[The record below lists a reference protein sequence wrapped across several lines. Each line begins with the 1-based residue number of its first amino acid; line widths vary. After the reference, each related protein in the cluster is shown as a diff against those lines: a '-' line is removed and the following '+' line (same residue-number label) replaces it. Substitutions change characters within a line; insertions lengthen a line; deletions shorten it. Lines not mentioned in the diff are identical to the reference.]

1 MPPRATSS
9 ARIRR
14 KADDTVELAWR
25 RLPASHRQLLESI
38 GAHQWQVVDQ
48 PLGLAAEGFLL
59 SAGMDSYPPSTRTE
73 LDQALGIWLRELQ
86 IVLINGAHPKLM
98 EVDDATRE
106 EFIARIAWH
115 EWGHALS
122 VARCSED
129 DIAAGARLLQLAPA
143 GIRNRV
149 REAGYRSREYTHEVI
164 AETYALLM
172 LRRLKGGSGQPSW
185 LHDEIYNLMKA
196 MTEWND

>member
-1 MPPRATSS
+1 MPLRTKRSTHTGA
-9 ARIRR
+9 
-14 KADDTVELAWR
+14 KADETVELAWR
-25 RLPASHRQLLESI
+25 RLPDSNRQLLESI
-38 GAHQWQVVDQ
+38 GAHQWQVVRQ
-48 PLGLAAEGFLL
+48 PLGLAAEAFLL
-59 SAGMDSYPPSTRTE
+59 SAGMKSYPLSTRTE

-86 IVLINGAHPKLM
+86 IVLINESHPKLA
-98 EVDDATRE
+98 EVDDVTRE

-122 VARCSED
+122 IARCSED
-129 DIAAGARLLQLAPA
+129 DVAAGARLLQLAPA
-143 GIRNRV
+143 GIRERV
-149 REAGYRSREYTHEVI
+149 REAGYRPREYTHEVI

-185 LHDEIYNLMKA
+185 LHDEIYSLLKA